1 MHVYITYLQDRRGIQ
16 LLTKIQGNWRGLR
29 QALPTV
35 IRDFIV
41 KLTYKKL
48 WFDFE
53 HTIFFP
59 T

>member
-1 MHVYITYLQDRRGIQ
+1 MHVYITYLQDQRGIQ

-41 KLTYKKL
+41 KLT
-48 WFDFE
+48 FMV
-53 HTIFFP
+53 
-59 T
+59 